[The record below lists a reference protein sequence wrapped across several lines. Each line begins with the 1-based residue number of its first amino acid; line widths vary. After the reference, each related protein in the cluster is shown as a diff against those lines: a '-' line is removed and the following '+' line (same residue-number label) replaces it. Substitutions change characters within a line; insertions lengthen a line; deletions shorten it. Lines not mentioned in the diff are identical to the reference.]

1 VKRTNG
7 WPRVLEVDYS
17 AARAQ
22 AIRWLGDRYLLAK
35 PLNGNPGAGRN
46 VPLTKAELALMG
58 LSVGAR
64 MTRVDQWSSIDTCF
78 DTTASVP

>member
-1 VKRTNG
+1 M
-7 WPRVLEVDYS
+7 LEVDYS
-17 AARAQ
+17 AARAGV
-22 AIRWLGDRYLLAK
+22 GDRYPLAK

-46 VPLTKAELALMG
+46 VPLPKAELAQMG

-64 MTRVDQWSSIDTCF
+64 MTRVDQWSRIDACF